1 MTHLFVSC
9 GNQNSAYRN
18 LMLSVDDMI
27 GRCPTPCCS
36 ETEFVTALWMD
47 DATEVF
53 FFLGFDIVG
62 LVLSNGSLYSDCSN
76 EFLVSCIYADILSV
90 N

>member
-1 MTHLFVSC
+1 
-9 GNQNSAYRN
+9 

-36 ETEFVTALWMD
+36 ETEFVTALWMG

-53 FFLGFDIVG
+53 FFL
-62 LVLSNGSLYSDCSN
+62 VLTLW
-76 EFLVSCIYADILSV
+76 V
-90 N
+90 